1 MIIILRWLIF
11 CWCVIIQGAI
21 LTTMLVSRNFN
32 SKNFASK
39 KSDGSQVKES
49 TDSSATMDEE
59 DTKGNV
65 HNDYSTNTAFT
76 HSAWFALS
84 PSLKKWVEQWIWN
97 HIDESNLINLIYF
110 KKLFHFRCCASVCC
124 CCCSCCCCTISLLC
138 NRRTIYW

>member
-1 MIIILRWLIF
+1 M
-11 CWCVIIQGAI
+11 IIQGAI

-59 DTKGNV
+59 DTKGNW

-76 HSAWFALS
+76 HSA
-84 PSLKKWVEQWIWN
+84 
-97 HIDESNLINLIYF
+97 
-110 KKLFHFRCCASVCC
+110 
-124 CCCSCCCCTISLLC
+124 
-138 NRRTIYW
+138 